1 MSQSWSQSQEPKN
14 PVVFT
19 FSTFSGIGLVLGFDQ
34 MVSVLL
40 H

>member
-1 MSQSWSQSQEPKN
+1 MSQSLSQSQEPKD
-14 PVVFT
+14 PVVVT

-34 MVSVLL
+34 MVSELL